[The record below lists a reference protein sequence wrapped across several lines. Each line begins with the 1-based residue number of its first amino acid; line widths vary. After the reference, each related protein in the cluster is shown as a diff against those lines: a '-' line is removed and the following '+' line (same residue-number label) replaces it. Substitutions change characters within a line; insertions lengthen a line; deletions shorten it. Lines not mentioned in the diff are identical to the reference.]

1 MGARPSI
8 LLIDD
13 EEVSVRLH
21 AKALERRGF
30 DVIFTTSGEEGLIL
44 ARHHSPRLII
54 SDIQM
59 PTMSGFEFCEALIR
73 RQSKASPVI
82 FLTGYDHVEALR
94 EGLQAGGDDFLSKGA
109 PMDEIMDRIRFWMAS
124 GFRELPQEARKKAL
138 TMLKD
143 WPDEQQVKIKDV
155 MKIERDVLI
164 NVAKQARLEAD
175 KVSDHY
181 GERLIERIFFLG
193 RLSHLVLETCDT
205 VGRAV
210 RFPEYL
216 LSSMSHLDYPWI
228 PDLNILFGRFDT
240 LARDPRFHEAAK
252 TGLIEI
258 KG

>member
-1 MGARPSI
+1 MGSRPTI

-13 EEVSVRLH
+13 EEFSVRLH
-21 AKALERRGF
+21 AKALERKGF

-73 RQSKASPVI
+73 RKSKASPVI

-94 EGLQAGGDDFLSKGA
+94 EGLKAGGDDFLSKGA
-109 PMDEIMDRIRFWMAS
+109 PMEQIMDRIRFWLAS
-124 GFRELPQEARKKAL
+124 GFRELPQDARAKAL
-138 TMLKD
+138 SLVEN
-143 WPDEQQVKIKDV
+143 WSDEQPVKIKDV
-155 MKIERDVLI
+155 MKFERDILL
-164 NVAKQARLEAD
+164 NVARQASHEVET
-175 KVSDHY
+175 VSPHY

-205 VGRAV
+205 VGRSV

-216 LSSMSHLDYPWI
+216 LSSMAHLDYPWI
-228 PDLNILFGRFDT
+228 ADLNILFSRFDT

-252 TGLIEI
+252 NGLIEI
-258 KG
+258 ES